1 MSTDFDSWFSSLRN
15 AAYTTFRGPVPAP
28 ELAVDSSDFTA
39 NHPSSVDGH
48 SSDVDV
54 DLLEVEVLDDDDDD
68 DDDGDIGGDGQDT
81 RRVRAAIGRCPSDI
95 RENMALVD
103 EAFRAAGNPK
113 FTDVRLKTTATTV
126 HASAPTLR
134 EIALKRRSQKID
146 WG

>member
-54 DLLEVEVLDDDDDD
+54 DPLEVDGLLDDD
-68 DDDGDIGGDGQDT
+68 DDDGDIGDDGQDT
-81 RRVRAAIGRCPSDI
+81 TRVRAAIGRCLSDI
-95 RENMALVD
+95 RENTALVD
-103 EAFRAAGNPK
+103 EAFREAGNPR

-126 HASAPTLR
+126 RASAPTLR